1 VLRENNI
8 RLCLPG
14 FCGHTL
20 RSNYYCTECVVELKD
35 GADAHA
41 ILGEIQNAVDDGL
54 GDSVATVKGPTKE
67 GGEMLKVHILC

>member
-1 VLRENNI
+1 
-8 RLCLPG
+8 
-14 FCGHTL
+14 
-20 RSNYYCTECVVELKD
+20 VVELKD